1 MQKKKKVN
9 LDLKIYNEDLLDVSI
24 PFKRRTDVLVNIIIR
39 YYDTVT
45 QKQET
50 IEFHDYY
57 DHVKRFGFTWEYAP
71 MKLRYEIILS
81 ADEKTLPIKTS
92 VPKNV
97 RRQITADT
105 SRMILGLKTIIGG
118 KLL

>member
-9 LDLKIYNEDLLDVSI
+9 LDLKICNEDLLDVSI
-24 PFKRRTDVLVNIIIR
+24 PFKKITDVLVNGFQ

>member
-24 PFKRRTDVLVNIIIR
+24 PFKRRTDVLVNGFQ

-57 DHVKRFGFTWEYAP
+57 DHVKRFGFTW
-71 MKLRYEIILS
+71 
-81 ADEKTLPIKTS
+81 
-92 VPKNV
+92 
-97 RRQITADT
+97 
-105 SRMILGLKTIIGG
+105 
-118 KLL
+118 